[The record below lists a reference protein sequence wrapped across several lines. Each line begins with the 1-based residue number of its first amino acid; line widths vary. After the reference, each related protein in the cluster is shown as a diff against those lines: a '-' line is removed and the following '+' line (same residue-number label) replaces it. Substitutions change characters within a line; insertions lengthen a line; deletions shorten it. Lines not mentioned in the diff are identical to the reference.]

1 MQQSFPRQIEALEQI
16 FAFVAQCVEGQ
27 NLQEDVLYGINLSIE
42 ELFTNMVRHA
52 KGGSDE
58 VTISLEI
65 RDRELIVSL
74 TDYDVDE
81 FDLTKREGVD
91 IGQPLHERR
100 PGGLG
105 IFIVKGIMDE
115 VRYDYANRVATIT
128 IVKRLES

>member
-16 FAFVAQCVEGQ
+16 FSFVSKCVEGW
-27 NLQEDVLYGINLSIE
+27 NLEADVLYGINLSIE

-52 KGGSDE
+52 KGGTDE

-65 RDRELIVSL
+65 RDEELIVSL

-81 FDLTKREGVD
+81 FDLTKKEGVD

-105 IFIVKGIMDE
+105 IFIVKGIMDD
-115 VRYDYANRVATIT
+115 VRYDYTNRTATIT
-128 IVKRLES
+128 VTKRLGS